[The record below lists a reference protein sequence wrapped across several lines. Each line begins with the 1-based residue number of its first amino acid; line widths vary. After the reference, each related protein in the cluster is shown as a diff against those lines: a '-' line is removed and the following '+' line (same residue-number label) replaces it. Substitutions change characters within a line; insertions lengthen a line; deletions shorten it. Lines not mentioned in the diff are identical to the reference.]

1 MVIEVV
7 PLGVA
12 VYVLLAPV
20 EEHGPADLPGQEKMR
35 GRGAEEE
42 ERRRRRRRE
51 GGGEEEERRWRK
63 RGEDLTPS

>member
-35 GRGAEEE
+35 GRGGEKEE
-42 ERRRRRRRE
+42 ERRRE
-51 GGGEEEERRWRK
+51 GEGEKEEERRK
-63 RGEDLTPS
+63 KGGGGKGERT